1 MTVCGLLT
9 DSSVDFPPLNAQDRK
24 SIHVIPFRFMTEDAV
39 LGTNPAHIADFYRI
53 ADQRN
58 HFSIPEIPRDDL
70 FNTFQILLR
79 TYAHLFCIF
88 SSGQISNAYQYAN
101 QTLETFTERD
111 RISILDS
118 QSISTGLGNLCT
130 IALNAIRKNKTL
142 LELENDVRQAIASSY
157 FVVCTPSPSYLFFA
171 GLSDLP
177 QSLAGQVLSL
187 CPILSLEEGN
197 FRILHKL
204 KNIHGISDIFI
215 DFLSE
220 FDSIKSVALIST
232 SLESRKATSS
242 FRQYCENAYAKN
254 TFCEIQT
261 TPFLASLFGPD
272 CIALSVVE
280 A

>member
-1 MTVCGLLT
+1 MSGEVNPDESNLVQV
-9 DSSVDFPPLNAQDRK
+9 VDF
-24 SIHVIPFRFMTEDAV
+24 S
-39 LGTNPAHIADFYRI
+39 RI

-58 HFSIPEIPRDDL
+58 HFSIPEISDDDL
-70 FNTFQILLR
+70 FNTFHKLLVV
-79 TYAHLFCIF
+79 HSHIFCIF
-88 SSGQISNAYQYAN
+88 SSGQISLAYQQAR

-118 QSISTGLGNLCT
+118 QSVSTGLGNLCT
-130 IALNAIRKNKTL
+130 IALNAIRNKKSL
-142 LELENDVRQAIASSY
+142 FELENDVRQAIASSY
-157 FVVCTPSPSYLFFA
+157 FLVCTPSPSYLFYA

-187 CPILSLEEGN
+187 CPVLSLEEGN
-197 FRILHKL
+197 FHILHKL

-220 FDSIKSVALIST
+220 FDSIKSVALISA
-232 SLESRKATSS
+232 SQESKKATASLK
-242 FRQYCENAYAKN
+242 QYCEDAFPKN
-254 TFCEIQT
+254 TYCEIQT
-261 TPFLASLFGPD
+261 SPFLSSLFGPD